1 MAQLALAGRHRSA
14 HAQLSA
20 AGLAPPQGE
29 EGGPRGREVWVVQR
43 REWGGKRGRRRG
55 REEER

>member
-1 MAQLALAGRHRSA
+1 MAQLALAGRQRSA

-29 EGGPRGREVWVVQR
+29 EGGPRVWVVQR
-43 REWGGKRGRRRG
+43 REGGGKRGRRRG
-55 REEER
+55 SEEER